1 MSVKSPTKETPAA
14 KEKRLK
20 SRKQTYKESYQKGI
34 FFNDKQKLIEWLNQE
49 DVIVRV
55 HSGGL
60 LDDKTEF
67 IQITIEGLKP

>member
-1 MSVKSPTKETPAA
+1 MAVKSSLKETPAC

-20 SRKQTYKESYQKGI
+20 SRKQTYKQTYRKGLY
-34 FFNDKQKLIEWLNQE
+34 FSDKQKLIEWLNQE

-55 HSGGL
+55 HCGGL
-60 LDDKTEF
+60 LDDDSEF